1 MTSQLQRAGV
11 SIMSNI
17 AEGFERSSLTEF
29 RQYLSIAKGS
39 CAEVRSL
46 LYAAVDAGHIDEAD
60 FRAVMT
66 SAQDTGRLIGALRK
80 SIDTK
85 IRAVHEELP
94 LYRIEPQPSGHAV
107 FRDPWVQS
115 ESTAGWHKLD
125 EANDEHE

>member
-1 MTSQLQRAGV
+1 
-11 SIMSNI
+11 MSNI

-46 LYAAVDAGHIDEAD
+46 LYAAFDAGHVDEVD
-60 FRAVMT
+60 FRAVMA
-66 SAQDTGRLIGALRK
+66 SAQDTGRLVGALRK
-80 SIDTK
+80 SIDMK

-94 LYRIEPQPSGHAV
+94 VYRIEPQPPGHTA

-115 ESTAGWHKLD
+115 ESSARWHKLD